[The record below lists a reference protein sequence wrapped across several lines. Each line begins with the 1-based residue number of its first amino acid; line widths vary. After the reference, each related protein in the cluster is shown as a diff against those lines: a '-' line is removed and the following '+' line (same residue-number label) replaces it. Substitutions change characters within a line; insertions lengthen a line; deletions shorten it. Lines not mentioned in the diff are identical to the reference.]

1 MCGALDK
8 KDAMKA
14 VGNYLGWH
22 ALAMKLIVVVIGL
35 SAYHADYD
43 YEGELVRALISCVST
58 KITHIKIPGLR
69 TLPRGHNGGDIWK

>member
-1 MCGALDK
+1 
-8 KDAMKA
+8 MKA

-43 YEGELVRALISCVST
+43 YKEDLVRALTSCVST
-58 KITHIKIPGLR
+58 KITQIKIPGLR